1 MGALIRTFLV
11 VQALAIVVLAQ
22 SPDVLFR
29 TTADAA
35 LKRDFADGRTAYV
48 LLDARKDLVLSS
60 MWPDR
65 DTPVPFGSLLKA
77 FVAIA
82 YAADHGDFPVHI
94 CHGAADHCW
103 LPHGHGSLGFEQ
115 ALAHSCNAYF
125 LALARDVSPSAI
137 KQVVVQF
144 GLQQPPSLR
153 PETLIGLDDGW
164 RNSPL
169 RLARAYRKL
178 LAMRKDA
185 VARRI
190 VSGMSM
196 AADFGTGSAVRA
208 SDIRG
213 GVLIK
218 TGTAK
223 CTHAEHAPGDG
234 FALAMWPAEA
244 PRYVLLVRRH
254 GEPGSHAADLAGHMV
269 ATLERGARV
278 PAD

>member
-1 MGALIRTFLV
+1 MGALIRKSIV
-11 VQALAIVVLAQ
+11 GHVLAVAALAQ
-22 SPDVLFR
+22 SPDTLFR
-29 TTADAA
+29 TTADAV
-35 LKRDFADGRTAYV
+35 LKRDFADSRTAYV

-60 MWPDR
+60 MWLDR

-82 YAADHGDFPVHI
+82 YAADHGSFPVHT
-94 CHGAADHCW
+94 CHGTADHCW
-103 LPHGHGSLGFEQ
+103 LPRGHGSLGLEQ

-125 LALARDVSPSAI
+125 LALARNVSLRAI
-137 KQVVVQF
+137 SQTAAEF
-144 GLQQPPSLR
+144 GLQPPPLDR
-153 PETLIGLDDGW
+153 PETLIGLDSRW

-169 RLARAYRKL
+169 QLARAYRKL

-185 VARRI
+185 VPQRI
-190 VSGMSM
+190 FMGMAM
-196 AADFGTGSAVRA
+196 AADDGTGEAIRA
-208 SDIRG
+208 SDKPGRA
-213 GVLIK
+213 LIK

-223 CTHAEHAPGDG
+223 CIHPDHAAGDG

-254 GEPGSHAADLAGHMV
+254 GEPGSRAAQLAGHMV
-269 ATLERGARV
+269 ETLERGARV